1 MILFLSNSQKNCRII
16 SYYNFHLKIIMILM
30 YIIKKIYLRYFTIEL
45 SFEKENFKGKLDF
58 ILVIN

>member
-1 MILFLSNSQKNCRII
+1 
-16 SYYNFHLKIIMILM
+16 M

-45 SFEKENFKGKLDF
+45 SFEKEKFKGKLDF